1 MSSTNMNEEHT
12 MSNHEGKQEQIA
24 AYEPNITAVLC
35 VDHYNDFLS
44 EGGKLW
50 PWVKEVAEE
59 VNLLDNLRKIVRTA
73 RESNIS
79 IFHVLHPRMEPG
91 DYENWK
97 YPSPYQLQG
106 ARNQIFAKGSWG
118 GTLHHDFQAQPGDII
133 ATEHWGS
140 SGFPNT
146 DLDHQLKRHGKEKI
160 IVIGLIANTCIQA
173 TARIGME
180 LGYHVTLVR
189 DATAARSREALHAA
203 MDIDG
208 PTYAH
213 EILTSQEV
221 IATMRNS
228 VASRAASA

>member
-1 MSSTNMNEEHT
+1 
-12 MSNHEGKQEQIA
+12 MSNLEGKQKQIA
-24 AYEPNITAVLC
+24 TYEPNITAVLC

-44 EGGKLW
+44 ESGKLW
-50 PWVKEVAEE
+50 PWVKDVAEE
-59 VNLLDNLRKIVRTA
+59 VNLLHNLRDLVRTA

-79 IFHVLHPRMEPG
+79 IFHVLHHRMEPG

-106 ARNQIFAKGSWG
+106 SKNQIFAKGTWG
-118 GTLHHDFQAQPGDII
+118 GTLHDDFQVHPGDIV

-160 IVIGLIANTCIQA
+160 IVIGLIANTCIEA

-203 MDIDG
+203 LDING
-208 PTYAH
+208 PSFAH
-213 EILTSQEV
+213 EIFTSQEV
-221 IATMRNS
+221 IAALRNS
-228 VASRAASA
+228 VDSRAATV